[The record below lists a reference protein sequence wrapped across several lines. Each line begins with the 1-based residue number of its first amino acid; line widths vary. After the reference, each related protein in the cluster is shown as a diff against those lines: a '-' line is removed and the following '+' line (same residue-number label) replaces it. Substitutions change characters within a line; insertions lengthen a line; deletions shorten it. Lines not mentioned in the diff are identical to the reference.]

1 MKCGTYSKPCQVT
14 PVASQVIVRLITDV
28 QCSTSAVARSRQ
40 RNHSKTNGNSFLQR
54 CHRPYNSNDEGS
66 NCTAL
71 FNCTVL
77 QLYCTVQLYRTPT
90 VLHSQRIHRTAQ
102 RQSEL
107 SSYTSNYTTPSRVLT
122 APCYAITAP
131 YYDSY
136 RVNVLG
142 MEAWKLLLRITV
154 VKYPLRRRI
163 VHLHCIECSV
173 VHTRNGIVTIVR
185 ALCQ

>member
-1 MKCGTYSKPCQVT
+1 MKCGTYSKPYQVT

-54 CHRPYNSNDEGS
+54 YHRPYNSTDEGS

-107 SSYTSNYTTPSRVLT
+107 SSYTSNYTTPSRLLT
-122 APCYAITAP
+122 APCYDCAITRTDCTMLC
-131 YYDSY
+131 Y
-136 RVNVLG
+136 NCTI
-142 MEAWKLLLRITV
+142 LRLV
-154 VKYPLRRRI
+154 PGQ
-163 VHLHCIECSV
+163 CP
-173 VHTRNGIVTIVR
+173 RNGGLETPPPHHR
-185 ALCQ
+185 S